1 MQQIIELI
9 EFLTVE
15 RIIDIAIAICIVIVF
30 KIFSG
35 SISYFIIK
43 LFKWDTKNKKD
54 IKHSTFYNP
63 LKIFITILGI
73 YSAFLFLKK
82 PLQFSDA
89 VMQLVTMIF
98 KIVSVI
104 AFSIGLSKSFTT
116 ESVLIKKVVSKSK
129 KPIEETTLNFI
140 LKVCRVLIYII
151 AIIIVISL
159 LGVNLNGII
168 AGLGLGG
175 VIITLAA
182 QDTAKNLFGGLVI
195 FLDKPFNVGDW
206 IQMGEYEGTVEDITF
221 RSTRIRTFENSV
233 VNVPNATI
241 SDSSVINW
249 SKMESRRYRFT
260 LTLDLD
266 TPLDKLNTVQQRI
279 SCMLKRH
286 DNIIDD
292 SIIVKFDTIGDNG
305 INLLICSYTDSVDY
319 MSYLEEKE
327 KVNYKILQ
335 ILKEENVKTAYDT
348 KTVFINHSN

>member
-1 MQQIIELI
+1 MQQIRDLI
-9 EFLTVE
+9 EFMTID
-15 RIIDIAIAICIVIVF
+15 RIIDVIIAVCIVILV

-43 LFKWDTKNKKD
+43 LFKWDSKHKKE
-54 IKHSTFYNP
+54 ITHSAFYNP

-73 YSAFLFLKK
+73 YSAFLFLKQ
-82 PLQFSDA
+82 PLQFSDTF
-89 VMQLVTMIF
+89 MNWVTMIF

-104 AFSIGLSKSFTT
+104 AFSIGLSKSFTI
-116 ESVLIKKVVSKSK
+116 ESSVVKKIVSKSK
-129 KPIEETTLNFI
+129 RELEDSTVNFI
-140 LKVCRVLIYII
+140 LKICRVLIYII

-175 VIITLAA
+175 VIVTLAA
-182 QDTAKNLFGGLVI
+182 QDTAKNLFGGFVI
-195 FLDKPFNVGDW
+195 FLDKPFSVGDW
-206 IQMGEYEGTVEDITF
+206 IEMGEFEGTVEDITF

-241 SDSSVINW
+241 SDSAVINW

-260 LTLDLD
+260 LTLELD
-266 TPLDKLNTVQQRI
+266 TPLDKLNTVQERI
-279 SCMLKRH
+279 STMLKKH
-286 DNIIDD
+286 NNIIDD

-327 KVNYKILQ
+327 KINYKILQ

-348 KTVFINHSN
+348 KTVFINHS

>member
-1 MQQIIELI
+1 MQQIRDLI
-9 EFLTVE
+9 EFMTID
-15 RIIDIAIAICIVIVF
+15 RIIDVIIAVCIVILV

-43 LFKWDTKNKKD
+43 LFKWDSKHKKE
-54 IKHSTFYNP
+54 ITHSAFYNP

-73 YSAFLFLKK
+73 YSAFLFLKQ
-82 PLQFSDA
+82 PLQFSTTF
-89 VMQLVTMIF
+89 MNWITMIF
-98 KIVSVI
+98 KIISVI

-116 ESVLIKKVVSKSK
+116 ESSVVKKIVSKSK
-129 KPIEETTLNFI
+129 RELEDTTVSFI
-140 LKVCRVLIYII
+140 LKICRVLIYII

-175 VIITLAA
+175 VIVTLAA
-182 QDTAKNLFGGLVI
+182 QDTAKNLFGGFVI
-195 FLDKPFNVGDW
+195 FLDKPFSVGDW
-206 IQMGEYEGTVEDITF
+206 IEMGEFEGTVEDITF

-260 LTLDLD
+260 LTLELD
-266 TPLDKLNTVQQRI
+266 TPLDKLNTVQERI
-279 SCMLKRH
+279 STMLKKH
-286 DNIIDD
+286 NNIIDD

-327 KVNYKILQ
+327 KINYKILQ

-348 KTVFINHSN
+348 KTVLINRS

>member
-1 MQQIIELI
+1 MQQIRDLI
-9 EFLTVE
+9 EFMTIE
-15 RIIDIAIAICIVIVF
+15 RIIDVIIAVCIVILV

-43 LFKWDTKNKKD
+43 LFKWDSKHKKE
-54 IKHSTFYNP
+54 ITHSAFYNP

-73 YSAFLFLKK
+73 YSAFLFLKQ
-82 PLQFSDA
+82 PLQFSDTF
-89 VMQLVTMIF
+89 MNWVTMIF

-104 AFSIGLSKSFTT
+104 AFSIGLSKSFTI
-116 ESVLIKKVVSKSK
+116 ESSVVKKIVSKSK
-129 KPIEETTLNFI
+129 RELEDSTVNFI
-140 LKVCRVLIYII
+140 LKICRVLIYII

-175 VIITLAA
+175 VIVTLAA
-182 QDTAKNLFGGLVI
+182 QDTAKNLFGGFVI
-195 FLDKPFNVGDW
+195 FLDKPFSVGDW
-206 IQMGEYEGTVEDITF
+206 IEMGEFEGTVEDITF

-260 LTLDLD
+260 LTLELD
-266 TPLDKLNTVQQRI
+266 TPLDKLSTVQERI
-279 SCMLKRH
+279 STMLKKH
-286 DNIIDD
+286 NNIIDD

-327 KVNYKILQ
+327 KINYKILQ

-348 KTVFINHSN
+348 KTVFINHS

>member
-1 MQQIIELI
+1 MQQIKELI
-9 EFLTVE
+9 EFMTTE
-15 RIIDIAIAICIVIVF
+15 RIIDIIIAVCIVILV

-43 LFKWDTKNKKD
+43 LFKWDSKHKKEIKN
-54 IKHSTFYNP
+54 SAFYAP
-63 LKIFITILGI
+63 LKVFITILGI
-73 YSAFLFLKK
+73 YSAFLFLKQ
-82 PLQFSDA
+82 PLQFSDTFMNWA
-89 VMQLVTMIF
+89 TMIF

-104 AFSIGLSKSFTT
+104 AFSIGLSKSFTI
-116 ESVLIKKVVSKSK
+116 ESSLVKKIVSKSK
-129 KPIEETTLNFI
+129 RELEDTTVNFI
-140 LKVCRVLIYII
+140 LKICRVLIYII

-175 VIITLAA
+175 VIVTLAA
-182 QDTAKNLFGGLVI
+182 QDTAKNLFGGFVI
-195 FLDKPFNVGDW
+195 FLDKPFSVGDW
-206 IQMGEYEGTVEDITF
+206 IEMGEFEGTVEDITF

-266 TPLDKLNTVQQRI
+266 TPLDKLNIVQQRI
-279 SCMLKRH
+279 ATMLKKH
-286 DNIIDD
+286 DKIIDD

-319 MSYLEEKE
+319 TSYLEEKE

-348 KTVFINHSN
+348 KTVFINHS

>member
-1 MQQIIELI
+1 MQQIRDLI
-9 EFLTVE
+9 EFMTIE
-15 RIIDIAIAICIVIVF
+15 RIIDVIIAVCIVILV

-43 LFKWDTKNKKD
+43 LFKWDSKHKKE
-54 IKHSTFYNP
+54 ITHSAFYNP

-73 YSAFLFLKK
+73 YSAFLFLKQ
-82 PLQFSDA
+82 PLQFSDTF
-89 VMQLVTMIF
+89 MNWVTMIF

-104 AFSIGLSKSFTT
+104 AFSIGLSKSFTI
-116 ESVLIKKVVSKSK
+116 ESSVVKKIVSKSK
-129 KPIEETTLNFI
+129 RELEDSTVNFI
-140 LKVCRVLIYII
+140 LKICRVLIYII

-175 VIITLAA
+175 VIVTLAA
-182 QDTAKNLFGGLVI
+182 QDTAKNLFGGFVI
-195 FLDKPFNVGDW
+195 FLDKPFSVGDW
-206 IQMGEYEGTVEDITF
+206 IEMGEFEGTVEDITF

-241 SDSSVINW
+241 SDSAVINW

-260 LTLDLD
+260 LTLELD
-266 TPLDKLNTVQQRI
+266 TPLDKLNTVQERI
-279 SCMLKRH
+279 STMLKKH
-286 DNIIDD
+286 NNIIDD

-327 KVNYKILQ
+327 KINYKILQ

-348 KTVFINHSN
+348 KTVFINHS

>member
-1 MQQIIELI
+1 MQQIRDLI
-9 EFLTVE
+9 EFMTIE
-15 RIIDIAIAICIVIVF
+15 RIIDVIIAVCIVILV

-43 LFKWDTKNKKD
+43 LFKWDSKHKKE
-54 IKHSTFYNP
+54 ITHSAFYNP

-73 YSAFLFLKK
+73 YSAFLFLKQ
-82 PLQFSDA
+82 PLQFSDTF
-89 VMQLVTMIF
+89 MNWVTMIF

-104 AFSIGLSKSFTT
+104 AFSIGLSKSFTI
-116 ESVLIKKVVSKSK
+116 ESSVVKKIVSKSK
-129 KPIEETTLNFI
+129 RELEDSTVNFI
-140 LKVCRVLIYII
+140 LKICRVLIYII

-175 VIITLAA
+175 VIVTLAA
-182 QDTAKNLFGGLVI
+182 QDTAKNLFGGFVI
-195 FLDKPFNVGDW
+195 FLDKPFSVGDW
-206 IQMGEYEGTVEDITF
+206 IEMGEFEGTVEDITF
-221 RSTRIRTFENSV
+221 RSTRIRTFEKSV

-241 SDSSVINW
+241 SDSAVINW

-260 LTLDLD
+260 LTLELD
-266 TPLDKLNTVQQRI
+266 TPLDKLNTVQERI
-279 SCMLKRH
+279 STMLKKH
-286 DNIIDD
+286 NNIIDD

-327 KVNYKILQ
+327 KINYKILQ

-348 KTVFINHSN
+348 KTVFINHS

>member
-1 MQQIIELI
+1 MQQIRDLI
-9 EFLTVE
+9 EFMTID
-15 RIIDIAIAICIVIVF
+15 RIIDVIIAVCIVILV

-43 LFKWDTKNKKD
+43 LFKWDSKHKKE
-54 IKHSTFYNP
+54 ITHSAFYNP

-73 YSAFLFLKK
+73 YSAFLFLKQ
-82 PLQFSDA
+82 PLQFSTTF
-89 VMQLVTMIF
+89 MNWITMIF
-98 KIVSVI
+98 KIISVI

-116 ESVLIKKVVSKSK
+116 ESSIVKKIVSKSK
-129 KPIEETTLNFI
+129 RELEDTTVSFI
-140 LKVCRVLIYII
+140 LKICRVLIYII

-175 VIITLAA
+175 VIVTLAA
-182 QDTAKNLFGGLVI
+182 QDTAKNLFGGFVI
-195 FLDKPFNVGDW
+195 FLDKPFSVGDW
-206 IQMGEYEGTVEDITF
+206 IEMGEFEGTVEDITF

-241 SDSSVINW
+241 SDSAVINW

-260 LTLDLD
+260 LTLELD
-266 TPLDKLNTVQQRI
+266 TPLDKLNTVQERI
-279 SCMLKRH
+279 STMLKKH
-286 DNIIDD
+286 NNIIDD

-327 KVNYKILQ
+327 KINYKILQ

-348 KTVFINHSN
+348 KTVFINHS

>member
-1 MQQIIELI
+1 MQQIRDLI
-9 EFLTVE
+9 EFMTID
-15 RIIDIAIAICIVIVF
+15 RIIDVIIAVCIVILV

-43 LFKWDTKNKKD
+43 LFKWDSKHKKE
-54 IKHSTFYNP
+54 ITHSAFYNP

-73 YSAFLFLKK
+73 YSAFLFLKQ
-82 PLQFSDA
+82 PLQFSTTF
-89 VMQLVTMIF
+89 MNWITMIF
-98 KIVSVI
+98 KIISVI

-116 ESVLIKKVVSKSK
+116 ESSIVKKIVSKSK
-129 KPIEETTLNFI
+129 RELEDTTVSFI
-140 LKVCRVLIYII
+140 LKICRVLIYII

-175 VIITLAA
+175 VIVTLAA
-182 QDTAKNLFGGLVI
+182 QDTAKNLFGGFVI
-195 FLDKPFNVGDW
+195 FLDKPFSVGDW
-206 IQMGEYEGTVEDITF
+206 IEMGEFEGTVEDITF

-260 LTLDLD
+260 LTLELD
-266 TPLDKLNTVQQRI
+266 TPLDKLNTVQERI
-279 SCMLKRH
+279 STMLKKH
-286 DNIIDD
+286 NNIIDD

-327 KVNYKILQ
+327 KINYKILQ

-348 KTVFINHSN
+348 KTVLINRS

>member
-1 MQQIIELI
+1 MQQIRDLI
-9 EFLTVE
+9 EFMTID
-15 RIIDIAIAICIVIVF
+15 RIIDVIIAVCIVILV

-43 LFKWDTKNKKD
+43 LFKWDSKHKKE
-54 IKHSTFYNP
+54 ITHSAFYNP

-73 YSAFLFLKK
+73 YSAFLFLKQ
-82 PLQFSDA
+82 PLQFSTTF
-89 VMQLVTMIF
+89 MNWITMIF
-98 KIVSVI
+98 KIISVI

-116 ESVLIKKVVSKSK
+116 ESSIVKKIVSKSK
-129 KPIEETTLNFI
+129 RELEDTTVSFI
-140 LKVCRVLIYII
+140 LKICRVLIYII

-175 VIITLAA
+175 VIVTLAA
-182 QDTAKNLFGGLVI
+182 QDTAKNLFGGFVI
-195 FLDKPFNVGDW
+195 FLDKPFSVGDW
-206 IQMGEYEGTVEDITF
+206 IEMGEFEGTVEDITF

-241 SDSSVINW
+241 SDSAVINW

-260 LTLDLD
+260 LTLELD
-266 TPLDKLNTVQQRI
+266 TPLDKLNTVQERI
-279 SCMLKRH
+279 STMLKKH
-286 DNIIDD
+286 NNIIDD

-327 KVNYKILQ
+327 KINYKILQ

-348 KTVFINHSN
+348 KTVFINHN

>member
-1 MQQIIELI
+1 MQQIRDLI
-9 EFLTVE
+9 EFMTID
-15 RIIDIAIAICIVIVF
+15 RIIDVIIAVCIVILV

-43 LFKWDTKNKKD
+43 LFKWDSKHKKE
-54 IKHSTFYNP
+54 ITHSAFYNP

-73 YSAFLFLKK
+73 YSAFLFLKQ
-82 PLQFSDA
+82 PLQFS
-89 VMQLVTMIF
+89 VTFMNWVTMIF
-98 KIVSVI
+98 KIISVI
-104 AFSIGLSKSFTT
+104 AFSIGLSKSFTI
-116 ESVLIKKVVSKSK
+116 ESSVVKKIVSKSK
-129 KPIEETTLNFI
+129 RELEDSTVNFI
-140 LKVCRVLIYII
+140 LKICRVLIYII

-175 VIITLAA
+175 VIVTLAA
-182 QDTAKNLFGGLVI
+182 QDTAKNLFGGFVI
-195 FLDKPFNVGDW
+195 FLDKPFSVGDW
-206 IQMGEYEGTVEDITF
+206 IEMGEFEGTVEDITF

-241 SDSSVINW
+241 SDSAVINW
-249 SKMESRRYRFT
+249 SKIESRRYRFT
-260 LTLDLD
+260 LTLELD
-266 TPLDKLNTVQQRI
+266 TPLDKLNTVQERI
-279 SCMLKRH
+279 STMLKKH
-286 DNIIDD
+286 NNIIDD

-327 KVNYKILQ
+327 KINYKILQ

-348 KTVFINHSN
+348 KTVFINHS

>member
-1 MQQIIELI
+1 MQQIRDLI
-9 EFLTVE
+9 EFMTIE
-15 RIIDIAIAICIVIVF
+15 RIIDVIIAVCIVILV

-43 LFKWDTKNKKD
+43 LFKWDSKYKKD
-54 IKHSTFYNP
+54 IKNSAFYSP

-73 YSAFLFLKK
+73 YSAFLFLKQ
-82 PLQFSDA
+82 PLQFSDTF
-89 VMQLVTMIF
+89 VNWVTMIF

-104 AFSIGLSKSFTT
+104 AFSIGLSKSFTM
-116 ESVLIKKVVSKSK
+116 ESSLVKKIVSKSK
-129 KPIEETTLNFI
+129 RELEDSTVNFI
-140 LKVCRVLIYII
+140 LKICRVLIYII

-175 VIITLAA
+175 VIVTLAA
-182 QDTAKNLFGGLVI
+182 QDTAKNLFGGFVI
-195 FLDKPFNVGDW
+195 FLDKPFSVGDW
-206 IQMGEYEGTVEDITF
+206 IEMGEFEGTVEDITF

-241 SDSSVINW
+241 SDSAVINW

-260 LTLDLD
+260 LTLELD
-266 TPLDKLNTVQQRI
+266 TPLDKLNTVQERI
-279 SCMLKRH
+279 STMLKKH
-286 DNIIDD
+286 NNIIDD

-327 KVNYKILQ
+327 KINYKILQ

-348 KTVFINHSN
+348 KTVFINHS